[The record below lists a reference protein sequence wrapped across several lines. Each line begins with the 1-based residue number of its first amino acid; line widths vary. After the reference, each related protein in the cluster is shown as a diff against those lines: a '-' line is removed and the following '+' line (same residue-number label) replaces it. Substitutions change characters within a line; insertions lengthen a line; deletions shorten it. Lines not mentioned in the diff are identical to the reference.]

1 MWEYLWP
8 GHGHVLV
15 DTLLLVAA
23 AAFGISMVTVIRRGH
38 RLLTARHHELDV
50 AHRHLAQALAERD
63 RSHRRTEAVCD
74 ILLQITRRE
83 SLSTTLSSI
92 ATHARGLVD
101 AADAGLCLQ
110 SEPEADGRVC
120 IRGQGGRCCQDHSG
134 DCPARERP
142 VQKLPLLPVNGQR
155 AGADLC
161 LAVSAPPADGAI
173 TAYPVRDTRD
183 LVGSLWVDKA
193 VIEPGDDAFLRTLA
207 DLASVA
213 IDQANL
219 LDATCHAATL
229 AERDR
234 IAREMHDSLA
244 QVLGVTHLRLQVL
257 LTRNDVHETRQ
268 VSEELHSL
276 ADLCHDAYRDVRE
289 SILGLRESPRADQ
302 GLIDSLRIYVTKYS
316 RQSCIDTR
324 LENHVPADPRLS
336 PHCEVQVIRVV
347 QEALTNVR
355 KHSGATTA
363 VVRITE
369 TPENVMFEI
378 EDDGRG
384 FDPRHVISEAE
395 SFGLRSMQERCE
407 AAGGQLTI
415 KAAPGQGTRVALA
428 VPRASGHDLLHEMV
442 GA

>member
-15 DTLLLVAA
+15 DTLLLVASA
-23 AAFGISMVTVIRRGH
+23 VFGISMVTAIRRGH
-38 RLLTARHHELDV
+38 RLLTERHQELDA
-50 AHRHLAQALAERD
+50 AHRRLAQALAERD
-63 RSHRRTEAVCD
+63 HSHRCTEAVCD
-74 ILLQITRRE
+74 ILLRITRRE
-83 SLSTTLSSI
+83 PLSTTLSSI
-92 ATHARGLVD
+92 AAHARVLVD
-101 AADAGLCLQ
+101 ADDAGLCLQ
-110 SEPEADGRVC
+110 SEPAADRRVC
-120 IRGQGGRCCQDHSG
+120 IRGQGGHCCHDRTEG
-134 DCPARERP
+134 CPAKESAHP
-142 VQKLPLLPVNGQR
+142 NLLTLPTP
-155 AGADLC
+155 DTPDDPC
-161 LAVSAPPADGAI
+161 LAVSTPPVDGAI

-183 LVGSLWVDKA
+183 LAGSLWVDKA
-193 VIEPGDDAFLRTLA
+193 EITPGDDAFLKTLA
-207 DLASVA
+207 DLASIA

-219 LDATCHAATL
+219 LQATSHAATL

-257 LTRNDVHETRQ
+257 LTREDIHEIRP
-268 VSEELHSL
+268 VSEELHHL

-302 GLIDSLRIYVTKYS
+302 GLLDSLRTYVTKYS

-355 KHSGATTA
+355 KHSGAATA

-384 FDPRHVISEAE
+384 FDPRHVMSDAE
-395 SFGLRSMQERCE
+395 SFGLRSMRERSE
-407 AAGGQLTI
+407 SAGGRLTI
-415 KAAPGQGTRVALA
+415 EATPGQGTRVALA
-428 VPRASGHDLLHEMV
+428 VPRATGHDLLHDVV